1 MTRNGILMSYLKLC
15 IVGTLI
21 TLLIGCQS
29 ARRTLNFDTTA
40 ELTLSAHQ
48 NVNPDRDGRSSP
60 IVIRVFKLADARQFQ
75 REDFLN
81 LYENAEDRLGND
93 LIDTVI
99 LKELAPGEDRVERL
113 GLTEDVRYLGL
124 LAEYVQYQEANAI
137 VVLPVMDH
145 SRNNFD
151 VEARHLALVD
161 SNAPTRRHSRNSQPD
176 YDEMRR
182 ELNKLRSDRDAME
195 NEINRYKK

>member
-1 MTRNGILMSYLKLC
+1 MTRNGTLMSYLKLC

-21 TLLIGCQS
+21 VLLIGCQ
-29 ARRTLNFDTTA
+29 ATRRTLNFDTTA
-40 ELTLSAHQ
+40 ELKLSAYQ

-99 LKELAPGEDRVERL
+99 LKELAPGEDRIESL

-124 LAEYVQYQEANAI
+124 LAEYVQYQDANAI

-145 SRNNFD
+145 SRNKFD
-151 VEARHLALVD
+151 VEARRLALVD
-161 SNAPTRRHSRNSQPD
+161 SNASARRHSRNSQPD

-195 NEINRYKK
+195 SEINRYKK